1 MIKVC
6 YSELD
11 GPKGMSCRLE
21 ASGHA
26 GYAPAGQ
33 DIVCAGASTLM
44 QALVYLLAGEPNAKT
59 DAWDEP
65 DGPRLAVQVDAP
77 CEAWVQGAF
86 EAAKAG
92 FTLLAERYPDN
103 LRFADVSRR
112 GEQSMMDLQLFAA
125 AEATAACGGNREP
138 RLGQRPAEHECR
150 SRHEV
155 DAGSRNPWGAFM
167 LQLFAEGDAAPAIPA
182 LSEAQTRQAVASG
195 TLKPQAEAPLPMQSA
210 APAEEPEPP
219 KAEAPAPAELT
230 PMPPLPRIVQ
240 NAVQHLHA
248 QWAAEEAAL
257 RRSQPEF
264 SLQKEL
270 RDPEMRRLMQLPGM
284 RVQDAYR
291 LVHYN
296 DSLNRAAQAVE
307 QGVVQR
313 IQQRASRPTENGI
326 RPGGAATIHP
336 DVASMTRAQREAL
349 ERRVLHGVQ
358 IEL

>member
-59 DAWDEP
+59 DTWDEP

-349 ERRVLHGVQ
+349 ERRVLHGAQ